1 MRVFRDRHDAG
12 AQLARALHGYAE
24 APDVVV
30 LAHSSSSV
38 PVAYEIATRLAL
50 PLDLIATVSARG
62 SSPDLAGAAAREVVE
77 RADVIDGVDVIDI
90 RDKAVVLVDDGA
102 SARAMPPS
110 IERLRS
116 CGARAVI
123 AAVAVAS
130 PQVYALLLAG
140 ADQTFCMLTPQ
151 HIYSVEAWY
160 ADLTEPTSEQIR
172 ELLVAAVQSL
182 LGSRRSNFL
191 IQNVDT

>member
-12 AQLARALHGYAE
+12 VQLARALHGYAE
-24 APDVVV
+24 AADVVV
-30 LAHSSSSV
+30 LAHSPCSV

-50 PLDLIATVSARG
+50 PLDLVETVSARG
-62 SSPDLAGAAAREVVE
+62 SSPDLGATREVNDGL
-77 RADVIDGVDVIDI
+77 DVIDGVDVIDI

-102 SARAMPPS
+102 STRAMPAS

-116 CGARAVI
+116 RGARAVI

-130 PQVYALLLAG
+130 PHVHALLVAG

-151 HIYSVEAWY
+151 HIYSIEAWY
-160 ADLTEPTSEQIR
+160 ADLTEPTPHEIR
-172 ELLVAAVQSL
+172 ELLVAAVQNL
-182 LGSRRSNFL
+182 LLSRHSNFL
-191 IQNVDT
+191 IERVDS